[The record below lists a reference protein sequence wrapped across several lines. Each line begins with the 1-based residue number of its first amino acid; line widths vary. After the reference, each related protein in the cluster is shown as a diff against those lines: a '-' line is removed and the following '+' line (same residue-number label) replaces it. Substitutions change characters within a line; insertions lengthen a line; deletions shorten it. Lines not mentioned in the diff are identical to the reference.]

1 MTKWNSDF
9 IGVKMDENVIEMVQI
24 KEIQLNSR
32 FCSQEMFNDI
42 EIKNWGIK
50 VSWMEETELEKDA
63 MVEIIIPDDT
73 K

>member
-1 MTKWNSDF
+1 
-9 IGVKMDENVIEMVQI
+9 MDENVVEMVQI
-24 KEIQLNSR
+24 KEIQLNPR

-42 EIKNWGIK
+42 EIKNRGIK

>member
-1 MTKWNSDF
+1 
-9 IGVKMDENVIEMVQI
+9 MDENIIEMVQQI
-24 KEIQLNSR
+24 KEIQLNPR

-42 EIKNWGIK
+42 EIKNRGIK

-73 K
+73 R

>member
-1 MTKWNSDF
+1 
-9 IGVKMDENVIEMVQI
+9 MDENVIEMVQI

>member
-1 MTKWNSDF
+1 
-9 IGVKMDENVIEMVQI
+9 MDENVIEMVQI

-42 EIKNWGIK
+42 EIKNRGIK